1 MKTILSI
8 YLVICRDLIE
18 DITVSEAVE
27 LNSEKL
33 SLASR
38 AKKDRLDKTI
48 SGSLSRLFA
57 ELTNF

>member
-8 YLVICRDLIE
+8 YLVNCRDLIE